1 MSPHGS
7 DVGRVVV
14 VRGARRAR
22 CGCADAFTL
31 IELLVVV
38 AIIALLLA
46 IFLPSLE
53 RARESAR
60 RGVCGAHL
68 HGLMV
73 ALEAYSY
80 DNKKQPPL
88 TWFDWAKYDEY
99 GSYEPT
105 GPFEAVWYMNYLV
118 FHVKN
123 DSPTWLGDWVNFG
136 CLYVSHHLPDIKACF
151 CPSQRNDDYRFQTP
165 TNPWPPRFETKFRP
179 DMPWVVNHTKASFAR
194 RAEMSYIPW
203 DRVPHRRFVL
213 SDFLFEVSDRA
224 VDTSNIRQTHG
235 DGVNASFRD
244 GHVRFIRGSMLF
256 NWYEKANGPMEDRGK
271 AFYQWIDRQY

>member
-1 MSPHGS
+1 MSPGGTV
-7 DVGRVVV
+7 VGGAAVMGGAKR
-14 VRGARRAR
+14 ARRRRA
-22 CGCADAFTL
+22 AAFTL

-38 AIIALLLA
+38 AIIALLVA

-88 TWFDWAKYDEY
+88 TWFDWAKYDQY
-99 GSYEPT
+99 GAYEPT

-123 DSPTWLGDWVNFG
+123 DTPGWLGDWVNFG
-136 CLYVSHHLPDIKACF
+136 CLYASHHLPEIKACY
-151 CPSQRNDDYRFQTP
+151 CPSQRDDDYRYQTP

-194 RAEMSYIPW
+194 RAELSYITW
-203 DRVPHRRFVL
+203 DRVPHRSFVL
-213 SDFLFEVSDRA
+213 SDIILDP
-224 VDTSNIRQTHG
+224 DLIREAHVE
-235 DGVNASFRD
+235 GVNASFRD
-244 GHVRFIRGSMLF
+244 GHVRFVRGARLF
-256 NWYEKANGPMEDRGK
+256 DWRTAWKGNSTEKVK
-271 AFYQWIDRQY
+271 LFYKWVDLQY